1 MIHTIFRKH
10 IALTLI
16 LTLMFWT
23 TLMGLRSAACPIQGQ
38 TYADGTGWYSQH
50 CDNTEKSVSVSASV
64 SKGMTWKYWIIP
76 SLYVSSSASFSSITV
91 ANNSGDY
98 YLDAY
103 VEGFASERYKSGD
116 FEGSDSDN
124 HYHYNDWAFGSPSQN
139 PRNEANA
146 EVEHDNHS
154 DVSTDFLSI

>member
-1 MIHTIFRKH
+1 MIHTFFRKH

-16 LTLMFWT
+16 LTLTLGT
-23 TLMGLRSAACPIQGQ
+23 TLIGLRSAACPIQGQ

-50 CDNTEKSVSVSASV
+50 CDNTQKSVSVSASV
-64 SKGMTWKYWIIP
+64 SKGTTLKYWVVP
-76 SLYVSSSASFSSITV
+76 YLYVSSSASFSSTSV
-91 ANNSGDY
+91 ANNSGDA

-103 VEGFASERYKSGD
+103 VQGFAGDRYRSYSFDGYKSKG
-116 FEGSDSDN
+116 

-139 PRNEANA
+139 PQNEADA

-154 DVSTDFLSI
+154 DVSTSSLSI